1 MRKILAATII
11 FYATQAHSLG
21 LCWPECVETMP
32 LDERTVAITAQGVG
46 FFSVGQNKNVLVEA
60 ARQTLNHGFTHFR
73 LSNPQ
78 EYTQYT
84 PGGYNGWRNGNW
96 STGTISSARHGVASA
111 IVHMGDS
118 GLDARAILSREDD

>member
-1 MRKILAATII
+1 MKKIIAIAAVL
-11 FYATQAHSLG
+11 YAAPANAAG
-21 LCWPECVETMP
+21 LCWPECVDTLEMSPTEV
-32 LDERTVAITAQGVG
+32 LVTAQGVG